1 MTNKKWNQH
10 SKNGCEDC
18 NRLNGQVH
26 SEETWENMGVA
37 PGKGVVCG
45 DNCKCTLDE
54 TEDTALSERDVTL
67 KLSARPTDDGFF
79 ILAINEGEAK
89 GHGIKFSARVLQEAM
104 PLYEAKPVFIDHA
117 VFNAPSVRDLAGTL
131 QDVAWNDENHG
142 IQANLVPAGPA
153 AEVLLSLRDA
163 ARKSPAV
170 MGAVGF
176 SSVLNVSLAR
186 NGDVLKIVRVKSVD
200 VVIDPA
206 RGGKFLSEIHRD
218 FVRTQPL
225 TKGGQTM
232 KRKVKVTDPET
243 QEVTEV
249 EGEAVELSTQEEAI
263 ETNRQ
268 AAAELLGESQRQAA
282 MQAAMDEQLASSQET
297 LVAMCE
303 NLLATGLSNSRLPD
317 LTQARIRKQFAGHVF
332 KAPELALS
340 LQEAREEVSA
350 LTAPGN
356 VQGPG
361 RVTNM
366 FDSRDQFRL
375 AVEDLFGVERDPKE
389 ANIKVHR
396 LHGIQDAYLMAT
408 GDQQF
413 MGGYYPEFALVTANF
428 PGIVANVMNKML
440 IASWKDLENVYG
452 WWKEIVTIE
461 HFTNL
466 NQVTWVKTGTIASLP
481 SVAERGE
488 YTELPL
494 GDIKETTD
502 WGKYGGYVPLT
513 IEAVLR
519 DDLRAF
525 THMPPEAALAGIR
538 NVSEHVAN
546 VFTQNNGAGP
556 TMSDGGALFNST
568 AQTTAGGHLNL
579 LTTALGT
586 DYTAWNAVA
595 TAMYKKK
602 MMIKNTAGYYG
613 VGKPYGMK
621 PNVCLVPADLITQAE
636 ALFIPRWASV
646 VESAVAT
653 VGGPSFGGKVKP
665 LAVPDFTDA
674 TDWAAVNTLMPGVML
689 GEIFGVVPQIFS
701 ASSDIDPAM
710 FANDESRLK
719 VRQFLAVG
727 VADDMPLAKNHVV

>member
-1 MTNKKWNQH
+1 MNKKWNQH
-10 SKNGCEDC
+10 SENGCEDC

-26 SEETWENMGVA
+26 SEATWKNMGVA

-45 DNCKCTLDE
+45 ENCKCTLDE
-54 TEDTALSERDVTL
+54 TEAEALSERDVTL
-67 KLSARPTDDGFF
+67 KLSAQPIEDGFS
-79 ILAINEGEAK
+79 ILAIDEGEAK
-89 GHGIKFSARVLQEAM
+89 GHGINFSARVLQEAM
-104 PLYEAKPVFIDHA
+104 PLYEAKPVFVDHA
-117 VFNAPSVRDLAGTL
+117 GLFNAPSVRDLGGAL
-131 QDVAWNDENHG
+131 QDVIWNESECG
-142 IQANLVPAGPA
+142 IQAKLVPMGPA
-153 AEVLLSLRDA
+153 AGVLLSLRDA
-163 ARKSPAV
+163 ARKSPAI
-170 MGAVGF
+170 MQAVGF
-176 SSVLNVSLAR
+176 STVLNVSLAR

-206 RGGKFLSEIHRD
+206 RGGRFLSEIHRS
-218 FVRTQPL
+218 VQPL
-225 TKGGQTM
+225 TRGGQTM
-232 KRKVKVTDPET
+232 KRKVKVNVTDPET

-249 EGEAVELSTQEEAI
+249 EGEAVELSAQEEAL

-268 AAAELLGESQRQAA
+268 AAVELLGESQRQAA
-282 MQAAMDEQLASSQET
+282 MQVAMDEQLASSQET

-303 NLLATGLSNSRLPD
+303 NLLSTGLSNSRLPD
-317 LTQARIRKQFAGHVF
+317 LTQARIRKQFAGRVF
-332 KAPELALS
+332 KAPELALAV
-340 LQEAREEVSA
+340 QEAREEVSA

-361 RVTNM
+361 RVMNM
-366 FDSRDQFRL
+366 FDGRDEFRL

-396 LHGIQDAYLMAT
+396 LRGIQDAYLAGT

-440 IASWKDLENVYG
+440 LAAWKDFENVYG

-481 SVAERGE
+481 TVAERGE

-494 GDIKETTD
+494 GDIRENSP

-525 THMPPEAALAGIR
+525 TRMPREAALAGIR
-538 NVSEHVAN
+538 NVSEQVADI
-546 VFTQNNGAGP
+546 FTQNSGAGP
-556 TMSDGGALFNST
+556 TMTDTGALFNAV

-602 MMIKNTAGYYG
+602 LMVKNATGYYG

-636 ALFIPRWASV
+636 ALFIPRWSSV

-653 VGGPSFGGKVKP
+653 AGGPSFGGKVKP
-665 LAVPDFTDA
+665 IAVPDWTDA
-674 TDWAAVNTLMPGVML
+674 TDWVAVNTLMPGVML

-719 VRQFLAVG
+719 VRQFLTVG
-727 VADDMPLAKNHVV
+727 VADDMPLAKNNVA